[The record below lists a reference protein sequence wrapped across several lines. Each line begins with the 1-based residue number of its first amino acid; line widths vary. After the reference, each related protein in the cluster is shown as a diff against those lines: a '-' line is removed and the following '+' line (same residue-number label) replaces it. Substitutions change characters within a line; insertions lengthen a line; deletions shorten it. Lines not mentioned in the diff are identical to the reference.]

1 MFFPLLMLAILGN
14 ILRIEYVY
22 PGIIALST
30 MFVGILSMPLLMSE
44 LKQSSLFK
52 YIGTTPTT
60 PLKFISTVLIYFLV
74 VAVFSTTFIL
84 LMTMAIFS
92 KKVFPHHHYSEGIF
106 SGLGTISGSLSF
118 IFSWLLHFAF
128 SMAIGIFMFSV
139 MNSGQHMAVVA
150 FAIAIPSMFLSGM
163 ILSVDIIAKSEV
175 MQWLSRFD
183 PFRYTTGNLIVSATP
198 RDQMGDLFQ
207 ALSAGDKRKI
217 FNFWSKFKDINGSE
231 FVLNPD
237 SNFSSIVIQ
246 KSDLNSSTGLLT
258 VHTISN
264 ATQLKDF
271 MNMSLTI
278 TGNPAA
284 TDALKKQ
291 VVNDLTLYKLLFESK
306 EQIVSS
312 SNNVFDFN
320 SWGVRRLPDVDVL
333 KDFVITFLKGEHG
346 DGGDQKRFTDMWDAI
361 KLGQFDWLDLFFK
374 QNATLYNVGD
384 KIANLLAPVAMTSL
398 LITGAKYKF
407 SWK

>member
-1 MFFPLLMLAILGN
+1 M
-14 ILRIEYVY
+14 
-22 PGIIALST
+22 
-30 MFVGILSMPLLMSE
+30 
-44 LKQSSLFK
+44 
-52 YIGTTPTT
+52 
-60 PLKFISTVLIYFLV
+60 
-74 VAVFSTTFIL
+74 AV
-84 LMTMAIFS
+84 FS

-106 SGLGTISGSLSF
+106 SGLGTVSGSLSF

-198 RDQMGDLFQ
+198 IDQMGDLFQ

-217 FNFWSKFKDINGSE
+217 FNIRSMFTDINGNS
-231 FVLNPD
+231 FVFNPAD
-237 SNFSSIVIQ
+237 SDISSIVIQ
-246 KSDLNSSTGLLT
+246 KSDPNSSNSFST
-258 VHTISN
+258 VQTISN
-264 ATQLKDF
+264 ASQLKDF
-271 MNMSLTI
+271 MNTSL
-278 TGNPAA
+278 P
-284 TDALKKQ
+284 TDTLKSR

-312 SNNVFDFN
+312 SNNVFNFN
-320 SWGVRRLPDVDVL
+320 SWGVRRLPDMDVL
-333 KDFVITFLKGEHG
+333 KNFVITFLKGEHG

-384 KIANLLAPVAMTSL
+384 KIANLLAPAVMTSL
-398 LITGAKYKF
+398 LIVGAKYKF